1 MSSLMGLGTRA
12 MFANMATLQSIGN
25 NIANANTKGYSRQ
38 ETQLETAGGQYT
50 GSGFFGQ
57 GVNVTTITRS
67 YDRFL
72 TTQAAA
78 AASVASYDST
88 RVSQL
93 QQLENVFMLGEKGLG
108 HAAGQLL
115 NSFVDVANNPSDAS
129 ARQVVLTRAQELSA
143 RFTAAGEQL
152 VALQDGVA
160 MDITICGTQIRNNT
174 AGAFGAAVFFTS
186 NDQSNKGTLSIR
198 DSKLFNNIPE
208 NEFWEWQPGISTNA
222 ETPEPVDS
230 EISR

>member
-57 GVNVTTITRS
+57 GVNVTTVARS

-78 AASVASYDST
+78 AASVAAYDST
-88 RVSQL
+88 RASQL
-93 QQLENVFMLGEKGLG
+93 QQLENVFTLGDKGLG

-129 ARQVVLTRAQELSA
+129 ARQVVLTRAQELST

-160 MDITICGTQIRNNT
+160 MDMRTAVSTVNELAHQVASLNMQISAQNGSGHT
-174 AGAFGAAVFFTS
+174 
-186 NDQSNKGTLSIR
+186 
-198 DSKLFNNIPE
+198 P
-208 NEFWEWQPGISTNA
+208 PG
-222 ETPEPVDS
+222 
-230 EISR
+230 